1 MSIVLIFHDICRFE
15 KVPIVPR
22 EFGAGFTESHEKQ
35 GNNVS
40 CILPYRVRTHPGK
53 PGKYWNLII
62 RIPGLECTG
71 ILSKVLENT
80 GI

>member
-35 GNNVS
+35 GNIS
-40 CILPYRVRTHPGK
+40 CIFTLQGTYTPWITWK
-53 PGKYWNLII
+53 I
-62 RIPGLECTG
+62 LEFD
-71 ILSKVLENT
+71 N
-80 GI
+80 